1 MRKLKIFLH
10 MSLDGIVEGPKGPM
24 DIGFVAYN
32 EELEAFAQKNLASV
46 DTILWGRATYEMMAD
61 YWPKMLDNPDATD
74 YERRHARWI
83 QDVEKI
89 VASKT
94 LKELDWNHSTLIQEN
109 LEADIQKLRNKEGK
123 DILVLGSPRLANY
136 LLQAK
141 LVDGIIVTLSP
152 TLVGNGYRLFDQV
165 TADMELMSSE
175 SFSTG
180 ALGLTYQVKNQ

>member
-10 MSLDGIVEGPKGPM
+10 MSLDGIVEGPNGPM

-61 YWPKMLDNPDATD
+61 YWPKMLDSPDATD

-89 VASKT
+89 VTSKT

-109 LEADIQKLRNKEGK
+109 LEADIQKLKNKEGK